1 MEENLWIDTNI
12 EEFNFGITNFD
23 NVGSAF
29 LTIFIVTTMDGW
41 TKIMGMHQEFYSPMF
56 VHFFF
61 ISCVWICA
69 FFILN
74 LTIASMLM
82 KYDEVDKEQDANN
95 IDQFEQELTEMGNE
109 IFDEVIKIK
118 QQNNQT

>member
-1 MEENLWIDTNI
+1 M

-118 QQNNQT
+118 QQNNQV